1 MSRTLLLGKL
11 LPANAR
17 RYRLTAGRVA
27 TAVAATLIG
36 SAALADVLE
45 EIVVTAQKRSENI
58 QEVPIAITAFTA
70 DELQSRNLVDV
81 HALSNLTSGV
91 NLDAGAPF
99 SGDRSVLS
107 ASIRGIGQ
115 DDFAFNLNP
124 GVGVYLDGV
133 YLARTIGSNLQLLD
147 VDRIE
152 ILKGP
157 QGTLFG
163 ANTIGGAI
171 SVVTHT
177 PGDTERFIATATGGQ
192 YNRLDVGFTA
202 DIPLISNTLLSTI
215 SVSSQKQTGWV
226 NVIPYPVSSP
236 YGQTSF
242 VVDPQNAYPKAGYT
256 TADTFGGTNVQSVR
270 GKMLW
275 KASDK
280 LTFTF
285 AADWTYEDQT
295 ALPYTVLGTYSGN
308 LNTSAFSTLY
318 NLCISNNAASI
329 PGAIGAAGGPPPFV
343 QPINSFFASM
353 CSRPRAHVPGISIG
367 GAPLLGA
374 GYVGGPPGPY
384 NAANVA
390 AGLPYLGSN
399 SPRLWWG
406 AGAVNTGNLDSTYA
420 NGPDFAR
427 NDAFGG
433 SITGVY
439 QLNDEISL
447 KSISG
452 YRQIKWNIGTDLDGT
467 PETIQEVTDAQ
478 HQWQVSQEFQVVG
491 KALDSKLNYVGGLY
505 YFKEAGYVHDYVP
518 FESLLYV
525 YDISNDVENV
535 NYAAFIHADYQLTD
549 AWGFTAGGRYTDAQ
563 TYFLGG
569 QADLNNFP
577 VGFGNYPV
585 NGTTI
590 TRYFPAIPD
599 SQAWHIFDPTVGVQ
613 YHFNPDL
620 MAYASWGKGFK
631 AGGWTT
637 RLSAVITS
645 PTSARYQPEYSKT
658 YELGLKSEWLD
669 HRVQANAAVY
679 YTDYD
684 GIQLN
689 VQQGISPVYT
699 NAGNAKIKGG
709 ELDLQALVGG
719 GLLVNLSG
727 DYIDAYYTSVVPSA
741 NFPQYALPDGT
752 TVCPAGPPICGVK
765 MLGVSAT
772 DAKLPKTPKYKGTLA
787 PQYDYKLPSSA
798 TVRLI
803 SAFTYTAEMFNDSL
817 NTPQL
822 RRPPTRNLDSS
833 LHYISTDGRYD
844 FSVGG
849 TNLTNDR
856 YVTAGSPNYG
866 AGEVGGYY
874 NPPRMWYVMLLAKM
888 K

>member
-1 MSRTLLLGKL
+1 MAGVAGVSGLG
-11 LPANAR
+11 R
-17 RYRLTAGRVA
+17 
-27 TAVAATLIG
+27 
-36 SAALADVLE
+36 
-45 EIVVTAQKRSENI
+45 
-58 QEVPIAITAFTA
+58 
-70 DELQSRNLVDV
+70 
-81 HALSNLTSGV
+81 
-91 NLDAGAPF
+91 
-99 SGDRSVLS
+99 
-107 ASIRGIGQ
+107 
-115 DDFAFNLNP
+115 
-124 GVGVYLDGV
+124 
-133 YLARTIGSNLQLLD
+133 
-147 VDRIE
+147 
-152 ILKGP
+152 
-157 QGTLFG
+157 
-163 ANTIGGAI
+163 
-171 SVVTHT
+171 
-177 PGDTERFIATATGGQ
+177 
-192 YNRLDVGFTA
+192 
-202 DIPLISNTLLSTI
+202 
-215 SVSSQKQTGWV
+215 
-226 NVIPYPVSSP
+226 
-236 YGQTSF
+236 
-242 VVDPQNAYPKAGYT
+242 
-256 TADTFGGTNVQSVR
+256 
-270 GKMLW
+270 
-275 KASDK
+275 
-280 LTFTF
+280 
-285 AADWTYEDQT
+285 
-295 ALPYTVLGTYSGN
+295 
-308 LNTSAFSTLY
+308 
-318 NLCISNNAASI
+318 
-329 PGAIGAAGGPPPFV
+329 
-343 QPINSFFASM
+343 
-353 CSRPRAHVPGISIG
+353 
-367 GAPLLGA
+367 
-374 GYVGGPPGPY
+374 
-384 NAANVA
+384 
-390 AGLPYLGSN
+390 
-399 SPRLWWG
+399 
-406 AGAVNTGNLDSTYA
+406 
-420 NGPDFAR
+420 
-427 NDAFGG
+427 
-433 SITGVY
+433 
-439 QLNDEISL
+439 
-447 KSISG
+447 
-452 YRQIKWNIGTDLDGT
+452 
-467 PETIQEVTDAQ
+467 
-478 HQWQVSQEFQVVG
+478 
-491 KALDSKLNYVGGLY
+491 ALDNKLNYVGGLY

-577 VGFGNYPV
+577 VGVGNYPV

-669 HRVQANAAVY
+669 HRVQANTAVY

-699 NAGNAKIKGG
+699 NAGNARIKGA

-719 GLLVNLSG
+719 GLLVNLSA

-765 MLGVSAT
+765 WVGVAAT

-798 TVRLI
+798 TVRLVT
-803 SAFTYTAEMFNDSL
+803 AFTYTAEMFNDSL

-833 LHYISTDGRYD
+833 LHYISADSRYD
-844 FSVGG
+844 FAVGG
-849 TNLTNDR
+849 QNLTNDR

-874 NPPRMWYVMLLAKM
+874 NPPRMWYVSLLFKM
-888 K
+888 P